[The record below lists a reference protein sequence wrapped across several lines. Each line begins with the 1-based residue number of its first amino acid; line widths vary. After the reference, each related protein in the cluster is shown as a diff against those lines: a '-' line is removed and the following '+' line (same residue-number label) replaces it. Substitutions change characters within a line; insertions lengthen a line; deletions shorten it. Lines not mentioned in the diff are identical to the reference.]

1 MLQLFVSIALDPL
14 QQRTQRLL
22 LLLSQQRFLLLQ
34 CFLHLK
40 TDLIIVLLLLLLFA
54 LNLQEFSL
62 LVPLHKRQ
70 FFYFVF

>member
-1 MLQLFVSIALDPL
+1 MLQLFVSIALDSL

-34 CFLHLK
+34 CFLHLE

-54 LNLQEFSL
+54 LNLQEFRL

>member
-1 MLQLFVSIALDPL
+1 MLQLFVSIPLYPL

-34 CFLHLK
+34 CFLHFK

>member
-22 LLLSQQRFLLLQ
+22 LLLSQQSFLLLQ
-34 CFLHLK
+34 CFLHLE

-54 LNLQEFSL
+54 LNLQEFRL